1 MPEPALFSVVIPNW
15 NGARYLPTC
24 LDALRAQ
31 TYACVEVSVA
41 DNASTDDSRV
51 LLARDY
57 AEVRLVAL
65 ASNRGFTGA
74 CNAGIRATKGT
85 YIALLNNDT
94 EVDPGWAAAVVA
106 CFERH
111 PEAGLVASKML
122 LFDPP
127 DHLPTAGDFLPF
139 HCHPGTPRPLPPPPP
154 QLRPHRFLF

>member
-1 MPEPALFSVVIPNW
+1 MPEPVLFSVVIHNW

-31 TYACVEVSVA
+31 TYPCLEVIVA
-41 DNASTDDSRV
+41 DNASTDDSRA
-51 LLARDY
+51 LLTRDY
-57 AEVRLVAL
+57 AEVQVVAL
-65 ASNRGFTGA
+65 ESNRGFTGA

-122 LFDPP
+122 LFDRR
-127 DHLPTAGDFLPF
+127 DHLHTAGDFYRVAWQAG
-139 HCHPGTPRPLPPPPP
+139 HPCAWPRDDGHV
-154 QLRPHRFLF
+154 RH